1 MAAGPT
7 AAACTQEPSGGGWLR
22 RDVPWLIV
30 AALATAGVLLV
41 VWFAGRALLLVGA
54 AVLVAVLLHA
64 ASAGLARLTR
74 LGRRL
79 SLLLI
84 LLVALAAIG
93 TGIWTAASDLTVQVQ
108 ELAGQL
114 QDAWSRLAERLRSF
128 TAGRQALD
136 QLQSP
141 QALPGSGMLGGLT
154 ERIVGAASVTIGGL
168 ADLLI
173 VLVLGIYFAVEP
185 EAYLRGFLSLVPPP
199 RRERARAILVQA
211 AATLH
216 DWLLGQLFAMTL
228 IGTLSS
234 LGLWLLGV
242 PQALVLGLIA
252 GLTSFIPNLGPILG
266 LVPALVV
273 AFGVSGW
280 LALYVLVLYLA
291 IQAVESNLITPLIQ
305 RRAVD
310 LPPGLTLTAQLVMG
324 LLGGILGLML
334 AVPLAAV
341 TLVVVKMA
349 YIEDV
354 LGKPAD

>member
-1 MAAGPT
+1 
-7 AAACTQEPSGGGWLR
+7 
-22 RDVPWLIV
+22 
-30 AALATAGVLLV
+30 
-41 VWFAGRALLLVGA
+41 LLLVGA
-54 AVLVAVLLHA
+54 AVLVAVVLHA
-64 ASAGLARLTR
+64 ASAGLARLTG

-84 LLVALAAIG
+84 LLAALAAIG
-93 TGIWTAASDLTVQVQ
+93 TGIWTAASDLAVQAQ

-114 QDAWSRLAERLRSF
+114 QGAWSRLAQRLQSF
-128 TAGRQALD
+128 TAGA
-136 QLQSP
+136 
-141 QALPGSGMLGGLT
+141 QALPGSGMIGGLAQ
-154 ERIVGAASVTIGGL
+154 RVVSAASVTIGGL

-173 VLVLGIYFAVEP
+173 VLVLGPYFAVEP
-185 EAYLRGFLSLVPPP
+185 ETYLRGFLRLVPAP
-199 RRERARAILVQA
+199 RRERTRAILVKA

-216 DWLLGQLFAMTL
+216 DWLLGQLFAMAL
-228 IGTLSS
+228 VGTLSG

-252 GLTSFIPNLGPILG
+252 GLCDFIPNLGPLLG

-280 LALYVLVLYLA
+280 LAFYVLVLYLA
-291 IQAVESNLITPLIQ
+291 IQAVESNLITPIIQ

-324 LLGGILGLML
+324 LLGGILGLLL

-341 TLVVVKMA
+341 AMVVVKMA
-349 YIEDV
+349 YVEDV
-354 LGKPAD
+354 LGEPAD